1 MRQRPQVRTRSGC
14 LHVQEL
20 FCATKE
26 LFFVY
31 RYSPESFATIA
42 TMKITLLNKILIPAL
57 SILITST
64 VLSALFISNIVEK
77 RLETHTLSML
87 QASNVLLTKNIR
99 TIANTYLS
107 NIQTI
112 SKLHYL
118 RELADDLENPLTN
131 RQHLNHSL
139 QRVQDILEAMPESY
153 QLFLNI
159 CFASLSGK
167 VVATS
172 NANALGKVNVH
183 DRQFFQRALHGKTN
197 FSRPQF
203 SKAVGE
209 KCIIVAAPVRT
220 SSHKVGGVVFFI
232 VPCRWLAADT
242 IDEIHLSSTGYS
254 YLVDFNSGL
263 MLAHPVF
270 EKVQRMN
277 MFYYQPWMKTLSP
290 SESGLMTDYVDS
302 QGRRRLAAFHMEP
315 TSGWIAVSCL
325 DANEVE
331 QHGAEI
337 RNLICA
343 LTLLSTLI
351 VAAMLYLIIR
361 SMTADV
367 SFISRYAHDVAGGD
381 LDKTLKLT
389 RDDELGVLADAL
401 RSMVL
406 TLQKTIHVEKEQ
418 NKTFREA
425 TQLLY
430 TSIYQIN
437 VSQDRFSSQSLH
449 KHFTSLDSKPRSY
462 SESIQLLAQCRI
474 KSEFQ
479 ESFLDFFAKENII
492 QAFDRGEVNRSFDCL
507 FHANEN
513 DPFEW
518 IRFDQ
523 HLFKIALSGN
533 IHMYLY
539 AKNINTEITNEIQ
552 ARFDSLTGCLS
563 RAALE
568 SNIIDKLKREPAQ
581 SYAFFIMDIDNF
593 KSINDQCGH
602 GFGDFCLKQFAQ
614 HLQSSFRRDDIIGRI
629 GGDEFVVFISIP
641 DPEWLRQ
648 KAEDLRAALDMH
660 CTDGSSDWHITASI
674 GIALY
679 PDDAIDYNE
688 LYRRADTAL
697 YVSKAAGKNAVH
709 FFTEADLNTSKKP

>member
-242 IDEIHLSSTGYS
+242 IDEINLSSTGYS

-406 TLQKTIHVEKEQ
+406 TLQKPFMWKKSRIRPSAKQPSFSIPVSIRSMSARTASPHRACISISPPWTASRDRIPKVFNFSPNAVLKA
-418 NKTFREA
+418 NFRSLSLTSLPRKTSFR
-425 TQLLY
+425 LLTGARSTAVSTVSSMPMKMILLSGY
-430 TSIYQIN
+430 ALTSI
-437 VSQDRFSSQSLH
+437 
-449 KHFTSLDSKPRSY
+449 
-462 SESIQLLAQCRI
+462 
-474 KSEFQ
+474 
-479 ESFLDFFAKENII
+479 
-492 QAFDRGEVNRSFDCL
+492 
-507 FHANEN
+507 
-513 DPFEW
+513 
-518 IRFDQ
+518 
-523 HLFKIALSGN
+523 
-533 IHMYLY
+533 
-539 AKNINTEITNEIQ
+539 
-552 ARFDSLTGCLS
+552 
-563 RAALE
+563 
-568 SNIIDKLKREPAQ
+568 
-581 SYAFFIMDIDNF
+581 
-593 KSINDQCGH
+593 
-602 GFGDFCLKQFAQ
+602 CLK
-614 HLQSSFRRDDIIGRI
+614 L
-629 GGDEFVVFISIP
+629 P
-641 DPEWLRQ
+641 
-648 KAEDLRAALDMH
+648 
-660 CTDGSSDWHITASI
+660 
-674 GIALY
+674 
-679 PDDAIDYNE
+679 
-688 LYRRADTAL
+688 
-697 YVSKAAGKNAVH
+697 
-709 FFTEADLNTSKKP
+709 